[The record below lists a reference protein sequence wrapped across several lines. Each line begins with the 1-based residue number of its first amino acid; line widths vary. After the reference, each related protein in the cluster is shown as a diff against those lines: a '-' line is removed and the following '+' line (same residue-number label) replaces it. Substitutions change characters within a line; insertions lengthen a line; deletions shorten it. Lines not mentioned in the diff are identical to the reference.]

1 MVVGVRMARND
12 QAEVESLKRE
22 VDYLRSEHVKRG
34 HEHRQEMKEKED
46 SLAKRLKRAEKAERL
61 GSTLKRGRNELQVQL
76 RVANDIVERSAL
88 KIGHLKREVN
98 ILSEGFSEAKT
109 QIADLELALATDPN
123 AKLRFKIKR
132 LCLRYHPDKASVT
145 ALSSEDVTRDL
156 LELLN

>member
-1 MVVGVRMARND
+1 MARNG

-34 HEHRQEMKEKED
+34 HDRQEMKEKED

-61 GSTLKRGRNELQVQL
+61 GVTLKRGHNELQVQL

-88 KIGHLKREVN
+88 KIGHLKREVK

-109 QIADLELALATDPN
+109 LIADLELALTTDPN

-132 LCLRYHPDKASVT
+132 LCR
-145 ALSSEDVTRDL
+145 R
-156 LELLN
+156 

>member
-1 MVVGVRMARND
+1 MRVPLDATPLGGHRLTSGPSTATTRAPSVSGVIGWVLAARRASPNVGART
-12 QAEVESLKRE
+12 
-22 VDYLRSEHVKRG
+22 
-34 HEHRQEMKEKED
+34 
-46 SLAKRLKRAEKAERL
+46 
-61 GSTLKRGRNELQVQL
+61 GSICA
-76 RVANDIVERSAL
+76 RVALRRVVPCATPEAL
-88 KIGHLKREVN
+88 GVKIGHLKREVN

>member
-1 MVVGVRMARND
+1 M
-12 QAEVESLKRE
+12 
-22 VDYLRSEHVKRG
+22 KRG